1 MCTIQTIQ
9 YNTKQYNTIQNK
21 IMGNFFTTQS
31 QYPEVLDKEGIKQIM
46 TLLGD
51 VRGPDLENNPNPISS
66 NFFNT
71 ECALG
76 NHLGEIS
83 VKDPEFLNTT
93 LKFISDY
100 INNNFT
106 QTKKFP
112 PQNEDMTFKCGHLYT
127 IKNTNYDSYQV
138 QEYLNR
144 DIGGIENIKNIH
156 RGFCVYEFKNDC
168 LKAISRTCLAP
179 LDKVY
184 VGIKNKEF
192 MTYAPDVD
200 MEITNCLKIS
210 WWVYELNDGTII
222 SLPGTGGGV
231 SLNEKGT
238 INIMD
243 VSGLRDI
250 VNWTNQGL
258 PESIQKFNIWKTK
271 IEESGNCWCLCDG
284 EKEGDLVLL
293 KDFLNKVQFKED
305 VDDNSED
312 VDDNSEDV
320 DDNSEDVDDNSEDLD
335 CIIEDG
341 NREDVDDNS
350 EELDCIIEDGNSEDG
365 NSEEVTIPI
374 ITGSSYIDTQPNID
388 LELTNVRPERQ

>member
-1 MCTIQTIQ
+1 
-9 YNTKQYNTIQNK
+9 
-21 IMGNFFTTQS
+21 MGNFFTTQS

-106 QTKKFP
+106 QAKKFP
-112 PQNEDMTFKCGHLYT
+112 PQNEDMIFKCGHLYT
-127 IKNTNYDSYQV
+127 IKNTNYDAYQV

-210 WWVYELNDGTII
+210 WWVYELNNGTII

-320 DDNSEDVDDNSEDLD
+320 DDNSEDLD

-350 EELDCIIEDGNSEDG
+350 EELDCIIEDG